1 MHEASRAKRRA
12 AAAAAA
18 TAAIGSAAV
27 SATLAQPA
35 MANHPKDTCPGN
47 TLCEWRD
54 ANFQL
59 PVKWW
64 PNNNPNR
71 IDNYYFYTYDSDH
84 SVGLNESI
92 SSIWNNT
99 DHWVTLCNNP
109 ACNTTGAPDTEFG
122 ICLGPDKAI
131 SNLNV
136 PGSSWNDS
144 LSAHRFGTAPD
155 HCAVPPATQEGCSL

>member
-1 MHEASRAKRRA
+1 MHEASRAKRR
-12 AAAAAA
+12 AAAAA

-64 PNNNPNR
+64 PNNNPNPHR
-71 IDNYYFYTYDSDH
+71 QLLLLH
-84 SVGLNESI
+84 LRQR
-92 SSIWNNT
+92 
-99 DHWVTLCNNP
+99 P
-109 ACNTTGAPDTEFG
+109 FG
-122 ICLGPDKAI
+122 
-131 SNLNV
+131 
-136 PGSSWNDS
+136 GS
-144 LSAHRFGTAPD
+144 
-155 HCAVPPATQEGCSL
+155 E